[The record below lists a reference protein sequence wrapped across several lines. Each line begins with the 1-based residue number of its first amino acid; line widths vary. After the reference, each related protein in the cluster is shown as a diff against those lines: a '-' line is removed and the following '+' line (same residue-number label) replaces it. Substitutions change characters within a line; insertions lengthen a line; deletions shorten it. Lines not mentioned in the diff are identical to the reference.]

1 MLAGDINVHPGPTTT
16 RNIPELSRLLN
27 CKGIKT
33 FHQNVRG
40 LFKNI
45 DKLRALV
52 TDFSNMDIITLSETH
67 INTDS
72 FNNNTELYSIPGYTF
87 IHKNRHMGTHGG
99 VGMYISENIKWK
111 WRLDLENNILEG
123 IWIKVFQ
130 KHLKGFI
137 IGTMYR
143 PPDSSKYLPRDFA
156 TVFNDTL
163 NTILMDSKEVMLLG
177 EMHIFSYYF

>member
-1 MLAGDINVHPGPTTT
+1 MLLLLLLAGDINGHPGPTTT

-67 INTDS
+67 
-72 FNNNTELYSIPGYTF
+72 
-87 IHKNRHMGTHGG
+87 K
-99 VGMYISENIKWK
+99 
-111 WRLDLENNILEG
+111 
-123 IWIKVFQ
+123 
-130 KHLKGFI
+130 KH
-137 IGTMYR
+137 R
-143 PPDSSKYLPRDFA
+143 
-156 TVFNDTL
+156 
-163 NTILMDSKEVMLLG
+163 
-177 EMHIFSYYF
+177 